1 MDELP
6 FAGLHDVTA
15 DPETASF
22 VVYGVA
28 ATLHPLDQSIPD
40 DEGVELVPWPEG
52 SSNPVLVD
60 RFDFRLLLDPSDLAN
75 GSTVVPRQRHGFT
88 NLNTAIDDPAA
99 TLASEIAEI
108 QEERWRD
115 LFHPPPHLHHFHH
128 HYSSEDDDE
137 ERKRTHGAA
146 IPFTYTDLDFEK
158 SMERDAR
165 EIKKKVNDHSER
177 VYYLEDLEPPPP
189 PLHLDLLHDRG
200 NTIPGQ
206 PAPSLISFLITQNN
220 IGTGGG
226 GGGRGRGDAHRTGL
240 LPFTARQYAIME
252 RTAEFLRTHGDQ
264 GGAEILYERAFS
276 DPTFAF
282 LSPSHIWN
290 KFFKGLVDQKIQNA
304 AETANLEKEKE
315 GENLLGALL
324 GGYGS
329 EKEEREEEKEEEN
342 GKGREKLA
350 VVTAIIAHL
359 IKATTSSSSS
369 APTTIQSISLAQ
381 IIQQR
386 LSTDPVIASFIH
398 PEAPFHNVFK
408 DAIESAVAAGAM
420 DENIAGVWLGN
431 SIKSKLSVP
440 DSDAAMKGN
449 GATEVAGKKEIKEKK
464 EEPVSI
470 RVAENEKKIKKE
482 KNTSKSRSIPELDA
496 NKLEK
501 RKEKVRL
508 LLERQRQVAEERRQG
523 QAAAAAAAEKERTK
537 HLAAISVHKRMFLD
551 NSDDE

>member
-1 MDELP
+1 MQYFKNLY
-6 FAGLHDVTA
+6 FIGIGGIGMSATAGIAKSFGYIVLGSD
-15 DPETASF
+15 ASTI
-22 VVYGVA
+22 YQPSKGV
-28 ATLHPLDQSIPD
+28 LEKYQIP
-40 DEGVELVPWPEG
+40 
-52 SSNPVLVD
+52 
-60 RFDFRLLLDPSDLAN
+60 
-75 GSTVVPRQRHGFT
+75 
-88 NLNTAIDDPAA
+88 
-99 TLASEIAEI
+99 
-108 QEERWRD
+108 
-115 LFHPPPHLHHFHH
+115 HF
-128 HYSSEDDDE
+128 
-137 ERKRTHGAA
+137 
-146 IPFTYTDLDFEK
+146 
-158 SMERDAR
+158 
-165 EIKKKVNDHSER
+165 
-177 VYYLEDLEPPPP
+177 
-189 PLHLDLLHDRG
+189 
-200 NTIPGQ
+200 
-206 PAPSLISFLITQNN
+206 
-220 IGTGGG
+220 IG
-226 GGGRGRGDAHRTGL
+226 
-240 LPFTARQYAIME
+240 Y
-252 RTAEFLRTHGDQ
+252 
-264 GGAEILYERAFS
+264 
-276 DPTFAF
+276 
-282 LSPSHIWN
+282 N
-290 KFFKGLVDQKIQNA
+290 KDNFIN
-304 AETANLEKEKE
+304 ANLEKEKE